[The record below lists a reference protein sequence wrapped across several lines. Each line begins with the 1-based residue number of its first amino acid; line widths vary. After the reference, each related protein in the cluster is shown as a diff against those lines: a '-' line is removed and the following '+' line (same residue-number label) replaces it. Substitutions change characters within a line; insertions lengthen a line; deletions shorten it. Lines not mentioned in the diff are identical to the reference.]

1 MRVASSPERASGAG
15 CRRGVGRAPSRDVA
29 ALASAVG
36 NRAFARQVARCAGG
50 GHAHAPGEPCCE
62 ECAEAQRRAR
72 LTNLANHD
80 NPSRPWTDT
89 LLEVGAGLAF
99 GPAGW
104 AWAAAHAA
112 AGGGSGSGSGAAA
125 CAAGNSAK
133 RDTVTIQP
141 VVIADD
147 DGKSPTGAPAMAKVQ
162 EIWKKCCI
170 DVQIAATKTICKTD
184 YKTLDESPDD
194 NPTDEEKHMFADG
207 GAFNGI
213 QVYVPSEFAMG
224 GKQGKDINGGGATY
238 DAGKAQ
244 PKVVVVEG
252 SLPEVVAHEVGHA
265 VGHLTHDNN
274 DTVMKPTGKHDTPN
288 KTAVSAGV
296 CASARTG
303 SVLTASADDCCMD
316 PR

>member
-1 MRVASSPERASGAG
+1 MRVASSLGRASTAGSRRGAG
-15 CRRGVGRAPSRDVA
+15 HPPARDVA
-29 ALASAVG
+29 FLASAVG
-36 NRAFARQVARCAGG
+36 NRAFARQVARCAGS
-50 GHAHAPGEPCCE
+50 GHGHAPGEPCCE
-62 ECAEAQRRAR
+62 ECAEEQRRGR
-72 LTNLANHD
+72 LTNSANHD

-112 AGGGSGSGSGAAA
+112 AGGGGAGAGGGAA

-133 RDTVTIQP
+133 RDTVKIRP
-141 VVIADD
+141 VVIANDN
-147 DGKSPTGAPAMAKVQ
+147 GSAPTAAPTLDKVQ

-170 DVQIAATKTICKTD
+170 DVQISATKTVCKTD
-184 YKTLDESPDD
+184 YKTLDESPNDT
-194 NPTDEEKHMFADG
+194 PTAEERQLFADA
-207 GAFNGI
+207 GAFDGI
-213 QVYVPSEFAMG
+213 TVFVPEEFAMD
-224 GKQGKDINGGGATY
+224 GKHGKDINGGGATY
-238 DAGKAQ
+238 DAGKAR

-265 VGHLTHDNN
+265 VGHLAHDNN
-274 DTVMKPTGKHDTPN
+274 ETVMKPTGKHDTAN

-303 SVLTASADDCCMD
+303 AVLTASADDCCMD